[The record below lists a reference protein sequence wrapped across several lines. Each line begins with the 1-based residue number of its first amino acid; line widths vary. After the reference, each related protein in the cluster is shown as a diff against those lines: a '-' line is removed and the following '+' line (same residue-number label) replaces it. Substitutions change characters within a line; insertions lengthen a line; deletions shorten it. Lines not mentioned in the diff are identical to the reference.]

1 MNMKEKGLVKK
12 AFEVIRETVGLP
24 SYGTILLNMR
34 EDMISVTLLTPTY
47 SEVYY
52 SQAFYSFDS
61 EQVIDKNIEEFK
73 EAYAEFKKLQKRG

>member
-1 MNMKEKGLVKK
+1 MKEQNCIKK
-12 AFEVIRETVGLP
+12 VFEVIRETVSLP
-24 SYGTILLNMR
+24 SYGTILINMR

-52 SQAFYSFDS
+52 SQAFYIFDS

-73 EAYAEFKKLQKRG
+73 EAYAEFEKLQKQR

>member
-1 MNMKEKGLVKK
+1 MKEQNCIKK
-12 AFEVIRETVGLP
+12 VFEVIRETVSLP

-73 EAYAEFKKLQKRG
+73 EAYAEFEKLQKER

>member
-1 MNMKEKGLVKK
+1 MKEQNCIKK
-12 AFEVIRETVGLP
+12 VFEVIRETVGLP

-52 SQAFYSFDS
+52 SQAFFSFDS
-61 EQVIDKNIEEFK
+61 EQEIDKNLEEFK
-73 EAYAEFKKLQKRG
+73 EAYAEFEKLQKER

>member
-1 MNMKEKGLVKK
+1 MKEQNCIKK
-12 AFEVIRETVGLP
+12 VFEVIMETVSLP

-52 SQAFYSFDS
+52 SQAFYIFDS

-73 EAYAEFKKLQKRG
+73 EAYAEFEKLQKQR